1 MASIDLK
8 AEGSSLPKGAAKDI
22 EEQAA
27 VADALGEEQEA
38 EQEAGAEP
46 AAEPVPD
53 EVPTADDGLDDE
65 DDLDLDDEEDD
76 DEDDEDF
83 GGLDDFLFGPSARP
97 GEPLTAGISEGP
109 GPGVVRSRIDN
120 PREFLKRLA
129 SELASQPNQY
139 DDVVAFA
146 SRVARGE

>member
-1 MASIDLK
+1 MAKLDLK
-8 AEGSSLPKGAAKDI
+8 AEGSSLEKGQAKEI

-27 VADALGEEQEA
+27 VADALGE

-65 DDLDLDDEEDD
+65 DDLDLDDDEDD
-76 DEDDEDF
+76 DEDDEEF

-129 SELASQPNQY
+129 SELASQPDQY
-139 DDVVAFA
+139 EDVVAFA
-146 SRVARGE
+146 DRVQRGE